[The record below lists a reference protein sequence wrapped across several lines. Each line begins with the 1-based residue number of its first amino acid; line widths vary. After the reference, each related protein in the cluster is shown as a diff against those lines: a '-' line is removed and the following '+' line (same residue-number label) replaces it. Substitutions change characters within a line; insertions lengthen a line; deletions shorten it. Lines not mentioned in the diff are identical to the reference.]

1 MNPLSVIGVAP
12 WLVHVA
18 VFVGLLCWY
27 WLDWCG
33 NVDLG
38 RLDAPQG
45 RVASGSTRHVR
56 CAESILLD
64 CELLSFYFLL
74 LLRLLPE
81 VLVFALVLA
90 PMKPRA
96 QPTSSDPR
104 ETASRVPRKGVSG
117 ATPSSSLPCPS
128 RCRAPPPLS
137 SLTCLQRRNATSH
150 ASVLLLF
157 SASSSLGGMCPRPFS
172 GLRTSAVTCF
182 AAVVRARGDS
192 FAD

>member
-27 WLDWCG
+27 LLDWCG

-64 CELLSFYFLL
+64 CELLLFYFLL

-104 ETASRVPRKGVSG
+104 ETASRVPRKG
-117 ATPSSSLPCPS
+117 
-128 RCRAPPPLS
+128 
-137 SLTCLQRRNATSH
+137 
-150 ASVLLLF
+150 F
-157 SASSSLGGMCPRPFS
+157 
-172 GLRTSAVTCF
+172 
-182 AAVVRARGDS
+182 RARRLHLACLALRAVGPHHL
-192 FAD
+192 FLH

>member
-1 MNPLSVIGVAP
+1 MTPLSVICVAP

-18 VFVGLLCWY
+18 IFVGLLCWY

-38 RLDAPQG
+38 RLDAQQG

-56 CAESILLD
+56 CAESILFD
-64 CELLSFYFLL
+64 CELLLLYVLL

-81 VLVFALVLA
+81 VLVFAFALA

-104 ETASRVPRKGVSG
+104 ESASRFPRKG
-117 ATPSSSLPCPS
+117 
-128 RCRAPPPLS
+128 CRARRLH
-137 SLTCLQRRNATSH
+137 LACLALRAVGSH
-150 ASVLLLF
+150 HLF
-157 SASSSLGGMCPRPFS
+157 LH
-172 GLRTSAVTCF
+172 
-182 AAVVRARGDS
+182 
-192 FAD
+192 

>member
-64 CELLSFYFLL
+64 CELLLFYFLL
-74 LLRLLPE
+74 
-81 VLVFALVLA
+81 
-90 PMKPRA
+90 
-96 QPTSSDPR
+96 
-104 ETASRVPRKGVSG
+104 
-117 ATPSSSLPCPS
+117 
-128 RCRAPPPLS
+128 
-137 SLTCLQRRNATSH
+137 
-150 ASVLLLF
+150 
-157 SASSSLGGMCPRPFS
+157 
-172 GLRTSAVTCF
+172 
-182 AAVVRARGDS
+182 
-192 FAD
+192 